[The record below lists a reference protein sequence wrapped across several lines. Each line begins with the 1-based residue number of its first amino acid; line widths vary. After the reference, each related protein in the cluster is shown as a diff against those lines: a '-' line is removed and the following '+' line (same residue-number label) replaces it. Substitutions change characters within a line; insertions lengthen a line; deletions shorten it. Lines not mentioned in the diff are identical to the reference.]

1 MGQGKRVREGERERE
16 RERERKRRCCKK
28 LGVSRRGVETKKKKG
43 EGERSAGLVVD
54 KVRGITK

>member
-16 RERERKRRCCKK
+16 KERKRRCCKK

>member
-1 MGQGKRVREGERERE
+1 MGQGKRVREGEREKKRG
-16 RERERKRRCCKK
+16 RRRCCKK